1 VKPVIFGTRG
11 SALALAQTKQ
21 VMAQLAVA
29 CPERTFELRL
39 IKTKGDRLSEAEIR
53 PLGGMLSK
61 GLFTAE
67 LERALRDREIDLA
80 VHSLKD
86 LPTTSSAGLTLAAI
100 PTRADARDALVTRG
114 PASLEDFP
122 TGALLATGSPRR
134 VAQIRAARRDLV
146 TESIRGNVDTRLR
159 KFRDRPALGGLVLAM
174 AGLDRLKPDLSGL
187 TVTPLPITTMLPA
200 PGQGALALQ
209 TRTEDE
215 DTLNLVREIHDATTA
230 FCVAAERAFLH
241 ALGGGCQLPIAAYG
255 EPSPDRTL
263 TLHGV
268 AWLNSA
274 QQQRFHFS
282 GSVSGPI
289 ASARK
294 IGRDLAQS
302 FLERLAS

>member
-1 VKPVIFGTRG
+1 VKAVVFGTRG

-21 VMAQLAVA
+21 VMAQLATA
-29 CPERTFELRL
+29 WPGRTFELRL
-39 IKTKGDRLSEAEIR
+39 IKTQGDRLSEAEIR

-67 LERALRDREIDLA
+67 LERALRDGEIDLA

-86 LPTTSSAGLTLAAI
+86 LPTAPTEGLTLAAI
-100 PTRADARDALVTRG
+100 PLRADARDVLITRG
-114 PASLEDFP
+114 PASLEEFP
-122 TGALLATGSPRR
+122 AGAILATGSPRR
-134 VAQIRAARRDLV
+134 SAQIRAVRRDLL
-146 TESIRGNVDTRLR
+146 TEPIRGNIDTRIR
-159 KFRDRPALGGLVLAM
+159 KFRERPELAGLVLAA
-174 AGLDRLKPDLSGL
+174 AGLDRLRPELRGL

-209 TRTEDE
+209 TRAEDQGILE
-215 DTLNLVREIHDATTA
+215 LARAIHDATTA
-230 FCVAAERAFLH
+230 YAVAAERAFLH

-255 EPSPDRTL
+255 EPGAERTL

-268 AWLNSA
+268 AWLNSPKP
-274 QQQRFHFS
+274 QRFHFS

-289 ASARK
+289 TSPRK
-294 IGRDLAQS
+294 IGKDLAHS